1 MPMNRWHIY
10 CKYSQT
16 YRHLK
21 IHPSVLSFQTAAR
34 NLYLRFSADSG
45 MTAVEESGIPIRI
58 MMRIRRFFLITTLI
72 SLILCLAH
80 PAAATQAHGA
90 PEGLFVHQLSHLFF
104 IFAMA
109 ILIYWLRSRGLV
121 REIGWR
127 NIQYAALFFI
137 LWSLDAFFVHL
148 LDEQFLLV
156 QVTRTGPW
164 QIKLDTPD
172 GMAWLGG
179 VYYLLKLDHLLCV
192 PGLIFLF
199 VGLRRLSPPESAA
212 EKTQKGAL

>member
-1 MPMNRWHIY
+1 MTEVEGYGITIHIIM
-10 CKYSQT
+10 Q
-16 YRHLK
+16 
-21 IHPSVLSFQTAAR
+21 
-34 NLYLRFSADSG
+34 
-45 MTAVEESGIPIRI
+45 IRP
-58 MMRIRRFFLITTLI
+58 FVLITTLI

-109 ILIYWLRSRGLV
+109 ILIYWLRSRALV

-148 LDEQFLLV
+148 LDEQFVLI

-164 QIKLDTPD
+164 QIQLDTPD

-192 PGLIFLF
+192 PGLIFLYM
-199 VGLRRLSPPESAA
+199 GLRRLCPPETVA
-212 EKTQKGAL
+212 EKTGKGPL

>member
-1 MPMNRWHIY
+1 MI
-10 CKYSQT
+10 
-16 YRHLK
+16 
-21 IHPSVLSFQTAAR
+21 F
-34 NLYLRFSADSG
+34 
-45 MTAVEESGIPIRI
+45 IPN
-58 MMRIRRFFLITTLI
+58 
-72 SLILCLAH
+72 

-121 REIGWR
+121 CEKGWR
-127 NIQYAALFFI
+127 NIQYAAIFFI

-156 QVTRTGPW
+156 NVTRTGPW
-164 QIKLDTPD
+164 QIRIDTPD

-192 PGLIFLF
+192 PGLIFLYL
-199 VGLRRLSPPESAA
+199 GLRKLAPREESNGNWDTA
-212 EKTQKGAL
+212 KP